1 MEAKRL
7 LPALVEAKL
16 EAFDRLEA
24 EFADSFLFVQAVQGQ
39 RRFPAF
45 PVALAVQ
52 YLHAL
57 WVCERKDR
65 LLSVPG
71 ATERYEGQ
79 RCLELLRGWQQGES
93 AEVVAFL
100 QEKLDSLPLAECTRQ
115 LEAIRRQGQDGSL
128 VERLS
133 QGRLVLL
140 QRGMNLLH
148 ALEPLFTL
156 PEETIAQEV
165 VAACRERGHTPE
177 QIEAQLQ
184 ELRAPLL
191 SALPHPALARR
202 NMQVMDRLG
211 VLLTANAADRPG
223 ARSWKVA
230 EPTMPPGPYAEQVI
244 RGYVALTAP
253 WHNNV
258 LGRRFSDYPALPLG
272 QPKKQQA

>member
-1 MEAKRL
+1 MGEDRL
-7 LPALVEAKL
+7 LPALIQAKL
-16 EAFDRLEA
+16 EAFEQLETTFA
-24 EFADSFLFVQAVQGQ
+24 ESFIFLQEVQGQ

-45 PVALAVQ
+45 PVALSVR

-57 WVCERKDR
+57 WVCEVKDR

-79 RCLELLRGWQQGES
+79 RCLELLRGWQQGET

-100 QEKLDSLPLAECTRQ
+100 QEKLDSLPLAEYTRQ
-115 LEAIRRQGQDGSL
+115 LEAIRRQGLDGAL
-128 VERLS
+128 VERLL

-140 QRGMNLLH
+140 NRGMNLLH

-156 PEETIAQEV
+156 SEEAIAQEV
-165 VAACRERGHTPE
+165 VAACREQGHAPA

-184 ELRAPLL
+184 ELSAPLL

-223 ARSWKVA
+223 ARSWKVT
-230 EPTMPPGPYAEQVI
+230 EPTMPSGPYAEQVI

-258 LGRRFSDYPALPLG
+258 LGRRFVDSPTLD
-272 QPKKQQA
+272 